1 MKESYNLSSI
11 LLAIEN
17 INDGTKKN
25 RNNFIKNTVSTPITK
40 KVILEP
46 ENSSNKNENMS
57 FSTNNE
63 LLPITEK
70 IILEAENYFN
80 KQKNDALTETP
91 SKEDVLILDKE
102 FNDQNLAI
110 VDLEEIKHNII
121 DDLYSSL
128 SQNIKINSLKIIF
141 DLREKINN
149 LEKEIIALTSANE
162 EEEFILED
170 KDSGTN
176 DNKKNLI
183 GNKKIINN
191 EEHLINEDNSA
202 IIEEDL
208 IYDKENDLS
217 EETVKTLK
225 HQNHIIKIFEKNEEK
240 LRIKIVDLEQ
250 DITLLSKNDTSLA
263 LNLDVIEK
271 ANEVE
276 QSTSKTKSESIFFK
290 ENYEKLIIENNE
302 LKKKLLNT
310 KTQILVFEKN
320 TKELEDGFENLN
332 NILSKNS
339 IIKLK

>member
-25 RNNFIKNTVSTPITK
+25 TNNFIQKTVTPPITK
-40 KVILEP
+40 KTILEP

-57 FSTNNE
+57 FSTNNG

-70 IILEAENYFN
+70 IILEAENYSN
-80 KQKNDALTETP
+80 KQKNDAFTETP
-91 SKEDVLILDKE
+91 VKEDVLILDKE
-102 FNDQNLAI
+102 FNEQNLAI
-110 VDLEEIKHNII
+110 VDLEEIKLNII

-128 SQNIKINSLKIIF
+128 SKNVKKNTLKIIF

-149 LEKEIIALTSANE
+149 LEKEVITLTSANV
-162 EEEFILED
+162 EEEFILDD
-170 KDSGTN
+170 KASGTN
-176 DNKKNLI
+176 NKEHLI
-183 GNKKIINN
+183 GIKKTINN
-191 EEHLINEDNSA
+191 EEHLIHEDNYT

-208 IYDKENDLS
+208 IYGKENNLS
-217 EETVKTLK
+217 EETIKTLK
-225 HQNHIIKIFEKNEEK
+225 HQNSIIKTFEKNEEK

-250 DITLLSKNDTSLA
+250 NITLLSKYDTSLA

-271 ANEVE
+271 ENEAE
-276 QSTSKTKSESIFFK
+276 QSTSKAKSESIFFK

-310 KTQILVFEKN
+310 KTQISVFEKN